1 MAVNEQVYEATGVDV
16 EEAVNL
22 GLTELGLGRDQVE
35 IEVLDEGSGGFLGIG
50 GRSARVRLTARDDS
64 AVLASDESLEIPAP
78 DLEESAIAVPE
89 SEDYE
94 LVEPIDDGL
103 AERNVAVE
111 IVGTLISKM
120 GIEAEITTYLT
131 KPENESE
138 LQRWVV
144 DIRGEDLGILIG
156 PRGETLNSLQ
166 FISRLMAGHELRRR
180 ATYIIDVE
188 GYRERREK
196 ALARLAERMA
206 DKVIRRGHP
215 LTLEPMPPNDR
226 RIIHI
231 TLQEH
236 AKVYTESTGEGKYRK
251 VRIYPK

>member
-1 MAVNEQVYEATGVDV
+1 MAVKEQVYEATGVDV

-50 GRSARVRLTARDDS
+50 GRNARVRLTAKDDS
-64 AVLASDESLEIPAP
+64 TVLSIDESLELPP
-78 DLEESAIAVPE
+78 SDLEESEAAVAEAEDHE
-89 SEDYE
+89 SA
-94 LVEPIDDGL
+94 EPIEVGP
-103 AERNVAVE
+103 AEDEVAVD

-131 KPENESE
+131 EPEDESE

>member
-1 MAVNEQVYEATGVDV
+1 MAVKEQVYEATGVDV

-35 IEVLDEGSGGFLGIG
+35 IEVIDEGSGGFLGIG
-50 GRSARVRLTARDDS
+50 GRNARVRLTAKDDS
-64 AVLASDESLEIPAP
+64 IAPGSDESLELPPSEI
-78 DLEESAIAVPE
+78 EESVVAVPK
-89 SEDYE
+89 SEDHE
-94 LVEPIDDGL
+94 PAEPVEVGP
-103 AERNVAVE
+103 AEDEVAVD

-120 GIEAEITTYLT
+120 GIEAEISTYLT
-131 KPENESE
+131 EPEDDSE
-138 LQRWVV
+138 QQRWIV

-166 FISRLMAGHELRRR
+166 FISRLMAGHELHRRP
-180 ATYIIDVE
+180 TYIIDIE
-188 GYRERREK
+188 GYRERREQ

-236 AKVYTESTGEGKYRK
+236 SKVYTESTGEGKYRK

>member
-1 MAVNEQVYEATGVDV
+1 MAVNEQVHEATGVDV

-22 GLTELGLGRDQVE
+22 GLTELGLSRDQVE
-35 IEVLDEGSGGFLGIG
+35 IEIIDEGSGGFLGIG
-50 GRSARVRLTARDDS
+50 GRNARVLLTAKDES
-64 AVLASDESLEIPAP
+64 TVLASDESLDLPP
-78 DLEESAIAVPE
+78 SDLEEPAVVTPI
-89 SEDYE
+89 SEDRE
-94 LVEPIDDGL
+94 PAEPIEEGP
-103 AERNVAVE
+103 AEDEVAVE
-111 IVGTLISKM
+111 IIGTLISKM
-120 GIEAEITTYLT
+120 GIEAEISTYLT
-131 KPENESE
+131 EPEDESE

-166 FISRLMAGHELRRR
+166 FISRLMAGHELHRRP
-180 ATYIIDVE
+180 TYIIDVE
-188 GYRERREK
+188 GYRERREQ